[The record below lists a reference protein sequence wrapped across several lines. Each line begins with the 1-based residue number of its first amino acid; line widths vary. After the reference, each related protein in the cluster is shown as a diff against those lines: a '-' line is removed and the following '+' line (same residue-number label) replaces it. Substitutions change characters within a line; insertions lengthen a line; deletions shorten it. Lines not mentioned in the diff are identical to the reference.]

1 MPLFNRPSLDDIFEL
16 LLSRKIIA
24 GEFNKA
30 SRRINKLK
38 NNRHKLLHNKK
49 INTKITNRE
58 LNELYHIFAKLIVYK
73 INALISGGN
82 ND

>member
-1 MPLFNRPSLDDIFEL
+1 MEKINIKNKTILITGGSSGIGQALF
-16 LLSRKIIA
+16 
-24 GEFNKA
+24 
-30 SRRINKLK
+30 NKLK

-82 ND
+82 NDWYY